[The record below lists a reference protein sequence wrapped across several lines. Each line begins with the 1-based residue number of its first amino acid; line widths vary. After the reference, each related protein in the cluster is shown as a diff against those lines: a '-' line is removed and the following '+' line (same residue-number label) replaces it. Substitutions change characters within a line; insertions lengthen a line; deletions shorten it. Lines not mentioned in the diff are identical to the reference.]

1 MGAGH
6 RYRISRL
13 PRLWG
18 LTYDDYG
25 GSGKAASTAL
35 VHALEWGERSEGS
48 SGRELRGPYRTA
60 QGKRE
65 PCKEA

>member
-1 MGAGH
+1 MGAGY

-35 VHALEWGERSEGS
+35 VHREGFM
-48 SGRELRGPYRTA
+48 GL
-60 QGKRE
+60 KRNATNPIE
-65 PCKEA
+65 CGGVRR

>member
-1 MGAGH
+1 MGAGY

-25 GSGKAASTAL
+25 GPGEAASTAL
-35 VHALEWGERSEGS
+35 VRRKGLWV
-48 SGRELRGPYRTA
+48 
-60 QGKRE
+60 
-65 PCKEA
+65 